1 MLFPLKK
8 QRLTTGGRGPV
19 MAASIESL
27 LSEISSVEDPTEELQ
42 SLKTALYSVP
52 VGTLRDSVSG
62 QRLGV
67 IFSLLNSNSREQ
79 VELCVDILE
88 RILVAL
94 SPVVLVQNYRAEL
107 QGGIKHNNDAVK
119 ILALTQ
125 IGRIVEHPDAVTEIL
140 DNTELLCT
148 VIHSIGEEKI
158 SVAKQA
164 IQSLSKLSHSKAGLD
179 KLFQSEMLK
188 TLKEVMAVSDVV
200 RYRIYE
206 LVVEI
211 SSISPIS
218 FGYCVN
224 SGLIS
229 QLLDEL
235 TGDDVLIRVTAV
247 EMVTHLAQSLHGRQ
261 FLTNQGIMNQISNMI
276 RGAETDPFSSLYLPG
291 LVKFFGNVAIMD
303 SPQQICETYPEFQ
316 NKVFEM
322 ALDSDPAVIGVA
334 LDTLGLLGSTV
345 EGKQVFQKTGEKF
358 KAVLVRMSHL
368 ASTEATELRVRS
380 LEAISQLLTLQPEQ
394 QTEDLLALTESW
406 FQLLSKQPVDM
417 IHKISTQPFPE
428 LHCCALRIFT
438 AIASQPWGQRLM
450 MSTPG
455 FMEFVLDRSTSQTKD
470 AKDAKFELVG
480 ALVSSSSATEILGS
494 QNCLRLKTY
503 LREGPY
509 YVTAVAVVGTEGAN

>member
-1 MLFPLKK
+1 
-8 QRLTTGGRGPV
+8 

-27 LSEISSVEDPTEELQ
+27 LTQLSSVQDPIEELQ
-42 SLKTALYSVP
+42 SLKTALLSIP
-52 VGTLRDSVSG
+52 VSALRDSVSG
-62 QRLGV
+62 QRLDV

-88 RILVAL
+88 RILMAL
-94 SPVVLVQNYRAEL
+94 SPVHLAHSYRAEL
-107 QGGIKHNNDAVK
+107 QGGLKHNNEAVK

-125 IGRIVEHPDAVTEIL
+125 VGRMVEHPDAVTTVL
-140 DNTELLCT
+140 NNNDLLCA
-148 VIHSIGEEKI
+148 VIQLIGEEKM

-164 IQSLSKLSHSKAGLD
+164 IQSLSKLSQSKPGLD
-179 KLFQSEMLK
+179 QLFHSDLLN
-188 TLKEVMAVSDVV
+188 TLKEVMAKNDVV

-206 LVVEI
+206 LVVEV
-211 SSISPIS
+211 SSYSPIS

-224 SGLIS
+224 SGLIL
-229 QLLDEL
+229 QLLGEL
-235 TGDDVLIRVTAV
+235 TGEDVLIRVTAA
-247 EMVTHLAQSLHGRQ
+247 EMVTNLAQSQHGRQ
-261 FLTNQGIMNQISNMI
+261 FLARQGIMDKISNMI
-276 RGAETDPFSSLYLPG
+276 KGANADPFSSLYLPG

-303 SPQQICETYPEFQ
+303 SPQQVCETYPAFQ

-322 ALDSDPAVIGVA
+322 VQDPDPAMIGVA
-334 LDTLGLLGSTV
+334 LDTLGLLGTSV
-345 EGKQVFQKTGEKF
+345 EGKQVLQKTGEDF
-358 KAVLVRMSHL
+358 KDVLVRMSQL
-368 ASTEATELRVRS
+368 ASTGATELRVRS

-394 QTEDLLALTESW
+394 QTEDLLALMESW
-406 FQLLSKQPVDM
+406 FRLLSKEPMDM

-428 LHCCALRIFT
+428 LHCGALCIFT

-480 ALVSSSSATEILGS
+480 ALVSSSSATEILGT

-509 YVTAVAVVGTEGAN
+509 YVTAVAAVGTEGAN

>member
-1 MLFPLKK
+1 
-8 QRLTTGGRGPV
+8 
-19 MAASIESL
+19 MAASIETL
-27 LSEISSVEDPTEELQ
+27 LSEISTVENPVEGLQ
-42 SLKTALYSVP
+42 TLKTALYSVP
-52 VGTLRDSVSG
+52 VSTLRDSVSG
-62 QRLGV
+62 QRLGA
-67 IFSLLNSNSREQ
+67 IFSFLHSNSREQ

-88 RILVAL
+88 RILMAL
-94 SPVVLVQNYRAEL
+94 SPVHLAHNYRAEL
-107 QGGIKHNNDAVK
+107 QGGVKHNSEAVK

-140 DNTELLCT
+140 DNNDLLCA
-148 VIHSIGEEKI
+148 VIHSIGEENI

-164 IQSLSKLSHSKAGLD
+164 IQSLSKLSNSKAGLD
-179 KLFQSEMLK
+179 KLFQCDILN
-188 TLKEVMAVSDVV
+188 TIKEVMAVSDIV

-211 SSISPIS
+211 SSFSPIS

-229 QLLDEL
+229 QLLGEL

-247 EMVTHLAQSLHGRQ
+247 EMVTNLAQSLHGRQ
-261 FLTNQGIMNQISNMI
+261 FLTHHGVMNQISNMI

-303 SPQQICETYPEFQ
+303 SPQQVCETYPAFQ

-322 ALDSDPAVIGVA
+322 ALGSDPAMIGVA
-334 LDTLGLLGSTV
+334 LDTLGLLGSTI
-345 EGKQVFQKTGEKF
+345 EGKQVLQKTGENF
-358 KAVLVRMSHL
+358 KAVLVRMSHI
-368 ASTEATELRVRS
+368 ASTGTTELRVRS
-380 LEAISQLLTLQPEQ
+380 LEAISQLFTLQPEQ
-394 QTEDLLALTESW
+394 QTEDLLALIESW
-406 FQLLSKQPVDM
+406 FQLLSKQPMDM

-428 LHCCALRIFT
+428 LHCCALHIFT

-480 ALVSSSSATEILGS
+480 ALVSSSSSTEILGS

-509 YVTAVAVVGTEGAN
+509 YVTAVAAVGTEGAN